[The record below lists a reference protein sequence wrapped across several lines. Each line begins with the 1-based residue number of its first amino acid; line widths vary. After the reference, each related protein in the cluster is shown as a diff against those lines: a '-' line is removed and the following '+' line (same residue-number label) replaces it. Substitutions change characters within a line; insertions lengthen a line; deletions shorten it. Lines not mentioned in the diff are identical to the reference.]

1 MFLKIIYVVKR
12 NPFQHRYRDFHFT
25 FWFALPPLSPDFV
38 HHRPWNL
45 NPKIICSQSVVRDSW
60 TIYSPSESPPTPV
73 RFGVCFFLLLLFFV
87 FCFCII
93 KNVQWFD
100 TIPKWKIIFTDI
112 NSNVVLCL
120 HQAQSSLL
128 FPRPTNTS
136 EKMHLHEMQCM
147 IITFAYIKL

>member
-1 MFLKIIYVVKR
+1 MQLCEIQFSQIFPTQMQGFPFYILICITSPFPRLCTPQTLKSESKNYLFTVCSQGFLNYL
-12 NPFQHRYRDFHFT
+12 FT
-25 FWFALPPLSPDFV
+25 FGISSDPCPFLGFL
-38 HHRPWNL
+38 
-45 NPKIICSQSVVRDSW
+45 
-60 TIYSPSESPPTPV
+60 
-73 RFGVCFFLLLLFFV
+73 LLLLFFV

-93 KNVQWFD
+93 KNLQRFD

-136 EKMHLHEMQCM
+136 EKMHLHEMQCV